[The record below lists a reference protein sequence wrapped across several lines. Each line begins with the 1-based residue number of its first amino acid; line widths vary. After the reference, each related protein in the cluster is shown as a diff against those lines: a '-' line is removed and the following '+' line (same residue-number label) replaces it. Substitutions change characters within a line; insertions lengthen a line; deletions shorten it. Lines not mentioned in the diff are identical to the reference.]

1 MSIEIAICGF
11 GPQPW
16 SEIQAQKW
24 LTNAD
29 EVLGPGVKAVSFFM
43 NGSASE
49 KRKKQVHQQRNKTN
63 KIAEYFRN
71 DRKNAT

>member
-1 MSIEIAICGF
+1 
-11 GPQPW
+11 
-16 SEIQAQKW
+16 

-29 EVLGPGVKAVSFFM
+29 EVLGPEVKSVSFFM

-71 DRKNAT
+71 DRKKAT